1 MSKEEM
7 LARLA
12 NPIWAAL
19 NSAQADFAHS
29 AGEMKFFA
37 PEVAPFCAIPE
48 DGMVLP
54 ATDLEYLPPQVYFLG
69 AIPQV
74 PPEWTMTDVS
84 GVVQMVY
91 DGAPVSKPAAEG
103 VIQLEGDDPA
113 MVALTDIAFPGYFRP
128 RTGTLGRYLGIHQDG
143 RLVALSG
150 ERMYL
155 GDCREVSAVCTHPDY
170 RGLGYAALLMQHIM
184 FGMQEQGQTPFLHV
198 GAANKKAQALYQ
210 ALGFK
215 VTREL
220 KHFRLVRPAA
230 L

>member
-1 MSKEEM
+1 MMKEEM

-19 NSAQADFAHS
+19 NSAQGGFAHS
-29 AGEMKFFA
+29 VGAMKYFA
-37 PEVAPFCAIPE
+37 PDVAPFCAVPE

-74 PPEWTMTDVS
+74 PPEWRMSDVS

-91 DGAPVSKPAAEG
+91 DGAPVARPSSDG
-103 VIQLEGDDPA
+103 VLVLDGEDPA
-113 MVALTDIAFPGYFRP
+113 MVALTDIAFPGYFRR
-128 RTGTLGRYLGIHQDG
+128 RTGILGRYLGIHQDG
-143 RLVALSG
+143 QLVALSG
-150 ERMYL
+150 ERMFL
-155 GDCREVSAVCTHPDY
+155 GDCREVSAVCTHPGY
-170 RGLGYAALLMQHIM
+170 RGRGYAALLMQHIM
-184 FGMQEQGQTPFLHV
+184 YGMEEQGQTPFLHV

-220 KHFRLVRPAA
+220 KHSRLERTAVQ
-230 L
+230 